1 MPLSADGCLVDQT
14 PMSTQSTNIVQHAP
28 PLYGQ
33 HILDQLYADMDQT
46 GFMTPAPQS
55 GMNTPFYN
63 QSRHGSSE
71 NLAVQD
77 GAAHPA
83 GAVPPAALS
92 SRLQT
97 LNALSRNSSFLGR
110 QPGNGT
116 GSSTPHHQ
124 PRESDGG
131 YFGTNGSNGTNGD
144 SGQQSNPLSRRTS
157 EEDDHRATVSNMTSG
172 QQTPEHI
179 DFSDLGDL
187 TKVPSYATAIKT
199 PVRGMSYTDTVPNY
213 EVATSAPPSPQRGF
227 SNPHSPG
234 TGSNGGTPNTE
245 RSNPMASLGF
255 TPIHPPP
262 AAHTGDSDEGRRLHI
277 LQNRDRH

>member
-14 PMSTQSTNIVQHAP
+14 PMSTQSTDIVQHAP

-33 HILDQLYADMDQT
+33 HVLDQLYADMDQT

-55 GMNTPFYN
+55 GMNTPFYT

-71 NLAVQD
+71 NLAALN

-83 GAVPPAALS
+83 GAVPPADLS
-92 SRLQT
+92 NML
-97 LNALSRNSSFLGR
+97 LNISRNRSFLGR
-110 QPGNGT
+110 HPGNGT
-116 GSSTPHHQ
+116 GNTTPHHQ

-131 YFGTNGSNGTNGD
+131 YFGANAINGSNGN

-179 DFSDLGDL
+179 EHDFSDLGDL

-199 PVRGMSYTDTVPNY
+199 PVRGMSYTDSVPNY
-213 EVATSAPPSPQRGF
+213 SPPTAGGLST
-227 SNPHSPG
+227 PHVRS
-234 TGSNGGTPNTE
+234 TSNGGTPNVE
-245 RSNPMASLGF
+245 RRNPLADFGF
-255 TPIHPPP
+255 TPIHAPQAPP
-262 AAHTGDSDEGRRLHI
+262 AAHTGDTDEGRRLHI
-277 LQNRDRH
+277 LQHRDRH